1 MNTGAK
7 IGLPRMHLIHDIY
20 GNSSFPL
27 PSVTFNEF
35 EAVCQE
41 FKFYVTQLRPFCECE
56 NVFKI
61 YPRTTGVLS
70 GFVTVYQ
77 SISK

>member
-1 MNTGAK
+1 MC
-7 IGLPRMHLIHDIY
+7 LIHDIY
-20 GNSSFPL
+20 GKSSFPL
-27 PSVTFNEF
+27 LSATFNEF
-35 EAVCQE
+35 EAVSQE
-41 FKFYVTQLRPFCECE
+41 FYVTQLRPFCECE